1 MNIISNPIQLVHS
14 PDFHIH
20 VETEHIILHGSVDE
34 SAGVM
39 LRGSVVFNCHETTK
53 VKSISLKFIGIARV
67 NWTEGLG
74 SHQKHYKDEKTILK
88 HEWSFLQ
95 HNRKTYHLPE
105 GHYKWDFE
113 LPLPGDL
120 PETVQHDLG
129 EVCYKLK
136 AVVERP
142 TFSMNYT
149 DRKAL
154 RVTRILLP
162 SSLELTQSQAISN
175 TWVDKLSYDISVP
188 SKVFSLGSLV
198 PVTFALLPIAPD
210 LRVRSVSCVLKEYIT
225 LTAGEHT
232 KMEGKVI
239 KHIRDETF
247 ASSPEQWTKTELLP
261 VPDLHS
267 NLIQTDSYSDLIKIK
282 HKLKFTVS
290 LINADGHIS
299 ELRAAIPVVIAE
311 ISPEEDENALPAY
324 EDAWKSVPYDP
335 QQLAA
340 LVESGDLPPSL
351 ALTAPNQAAIDARSR
366 LSSDTDD
373 EDSRA
378 STPTG
383 GHREAADFLS
393 LPWQGIDLSRVPS
406 YTTAIRSNRLYSFSG
421 SLPGYDSIAV
431 PGRAA

>member
-1 MNIISNPIQLVHS
+1 
-14 PDFHIH
+14 
-20 VETEHIILHGSVDE
+20 
-34 SAGVM
+34 
-39 LRGSVVFNCHETTK
+39 
-53 VKSISLKFIGIARV
+53 
-67 NWTEGLG
+67 
-74 SHQKHYKDEKTILK
+74 
-88 HEWSFLQ
+88 
-95 HNRKTYHLPE
+95 
-105 GHYKWDFE
+105 
-113 LPLPGDL
+113 
-120 PETVQHDLG
+120 
-129 EVCYKLK
+129 
-136 AVVERP
+136 
-142 TFSMNYT
+142 MNYS
-149 DRKAL
+149 DRKAV

-188 SKVFSLGSLV
+188 SKVFSLGSLI

-232 KMEGKVI
+232 KLEGKVI

-261 VPDLHS
+261 VPDFHS
-267 NLIQTDSYSDLIKIK
+267 GLIQTDSFSDLLKIK

-299 ELRAAIPVVIAE
+299 GKLMVVMDGGICMLIYLIMQCKILELRAAIPIVIAE

-340 LVESGDLPPSL
+340 LVERGDLPPSL

-383 GHREAADFLS
+383 SRSSAADQLS
-393 LPWQGIDLSRVPS
+393 LPWEGIDLSRVPS